1 MIDIKQIIFDLVGV
15 ILNIDYH
22 LTIKAFI
29 DLGVEDFNRIYCQ
42 AKQINLFDNLDKGL
56 IKPQQFRDEL
66 RKLTGILMSDD
77 DIDEAW
83 NAILLDF
90 PEENI
95 ALLQEI
101 KKHYRT
107 FILSNTNEIHFP
119 VYTKNLQ
126 EKFGINE
133 LSDLFEKEYYS
144 HKLGLRKP
152 DKKIFE
158 LVLSEN
164 NLNPAETLFI
174 DDSEQNTEAASAL
187 GIQTYLFKPGEKL
200 SDLFSEGKLIIKD

>member
-1 MIDIKQIIFDLVGV
+1 MKDIKQIIFDLGGV

-29 DLGVEDFNRIYCQ
+29 DLGVEDFDGIYCQ
-42 AKQINLFDNLDKGL
+42 AKQINLFDDLDKGL

-66 RKLTGILMSDD
+66 RKLTGIPLSDD
-77 DIDEAW
+77 DIDKAW

-95 ALLQEI
+95 ALLQDA

-119 VYTKNLQ
+119 VYTKMLQ
-126 EKFGINE
+126 QKFGINE

-152 DKKIFE
+152 DKKIFG

-164 NLNPAETLFI
+164 NLDPAETLFI

-200 SDLFSEGKLIIKD
+200 TPIFFRKED

>member
-1 MIDIKQIIFDLVGV
+1 MKDIKQIIFDLGGV

-29 DLGVEDFNRIYCQ
+29 DLGVEDFDGIYCQ
-42 AKQINLFDNLDKGL
+42 AKQINLFDDLDKGL

-66 RKLTGILMSDD
+66 RKLTGIPLSDD
-77 DIDEAW
+77 DIDKAW

-95 ALLQEI
+95 ALLQDA

-119 VYTKNLQ
+119 VYTKMLQ
-126 EKFGINE
+126 QKFGINE

-187 GIQTYLFKPGEKL
+187 GIQTYLIKPGEKL
-200 SDLFSEGKLIIKD
+200 TSLFLDGILIFH